1 MSNLK
6 EEHCALRKENMLLV
20 EGRPG
25 HEAQSLIRY
34 IIAGNSFGASNPS
47 IKSGHEKQGCN
58 SPQLTSRKIFHRSFA
73 GHSNQV
79 SCCRVLSVRKKNG
92 VNGAEHKGVLLY
104 GNLPSISDCIF
115 KLDF

>member
-34 IIAGNSFGASNPS
+34 IIAGNSFGALLNLDMKSKAVTHPS
-47 IKSGHEKQGCN
+47 
-58 SPQLTSRKIFHRSFA
+58 
-73 GHSNQV
+73 
-79 SCCRVLSVRKKNG
+79 
-92 VNGAEHKGVLLY
+92 
-104 GNLPSISDCIF
+104 
-115 KLDF
+115 